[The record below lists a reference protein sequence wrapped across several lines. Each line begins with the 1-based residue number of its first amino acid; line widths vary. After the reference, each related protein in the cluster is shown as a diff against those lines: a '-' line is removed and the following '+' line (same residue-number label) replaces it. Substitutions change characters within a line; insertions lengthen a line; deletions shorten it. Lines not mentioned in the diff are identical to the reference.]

1 MSDAR
6 QPEADRARAW
16 RRAAL
21 EAVCDRVEPWEHGTV
36 MRVSRYPSYYDFN
49 VVWVDGDPGLSADE
63 LIAVADAKLAG
74 LDHRRLD
81 FELAE
86 AAERVRTELEAARWE
101 ATRLAWM
108 RHTEPLQPGP
118 AAEVE
123 EVEYDEVLDLRVGWH
138 RGDFSGHDSY
148 AYLANAREV
157 AMTRAVQVL
166 AVRDGGEPIAFTQ
179 LERDGAGAEITQVY
193 VRPEYRGGGR
203 GTALTRAAI
212 EAAGEVDDLW
222 IVADDEARP
231 KQLYARLGFRP
242 VWTSTEFL
250 RAPGIAGYEG

>member
-6 QPEADRARAW
+6 EPEADRARAW

-21 EAVCDRVEPWEHGTV
+21 EAVCDRIEPWEHGTV
-36 MRVSRYPSYYDFN
+36 MRASSYPSYYDFN

-86 AAERVRTELEAARWE
+86 AAERVRAELEAARWE

-123 EVEYDEVLDLRVGWH
+123 EVEYDEVLDLRVAWH
-138 RGDFSGHDSY
+138 GQDFPSHDSHD
-148 AYLANAREV
+148 YLANAREV
-157 AMTRAVQVL
+157 AMTRSVQVI
-166 AVRDGGEPIAFTQ
+166 AVREYGELVGFAQ

-193 VRPEYRGGGR
+193 VRPEHRGGGR

-212 EAAGEVDDLW
+212 EDAGEVDDLW
-222 IVADDEARP
+222 IVADDEGRP
-231 KQLYARLGFRP
+231 KQLYARLGFQP

>member
-1 MSDAR
+1 M
-6 QPEADRARAW
+6 
-16 RRAAL
+16 
-21 EAVCDRVEPWEHGTV
+21 EPWEHGTV

-86 AAERVRTELEAARWE
+86 AAERVRAELEAARWE

-138 RGDFSGHDSY
+138 
-148 AYLANAREV
+148 
-157 AMTRAVQVL
+157 
-166 AVRDGGEPIAFTQ
+166 
-179 LERDGAGAEITQVY
+179 GAGFLEPRQSRLPRERA
-193 VRPEYRGGGR
+193 RGRDDPLGAGDR
-203 GTALTRAAI
+203 G
-212 EAAGEVDDLW
+212 
-222 IVADDEARP
+222 P
-231 KQLYARLGFRP
+231 
-242 VWTSTEFL
+242 
-250 RAPGIAGYEG
+250 

>member
-6 QPEADRARAW
+6 EPEADRARAW

-63 LIAVADAKLAG
+63 LIAVADAELAG

-108 RHTEPLQPGP
+108 RHTEPLPPGP
-118 AAEVE
+118 AVEVE

-138 RGDFSGHDSY
+138 GQDFSCHDSHD
-148 AYLANAREV
+148 YLANAREV
-157 AMTRAVQVL
+157 AMTRSVQVI
-166 AVRDGGEPIAFTQ
+166 AVREHGELVGFAA